1 MTTKTTFLQRLAGR
15 LATSLG
21 RIAAPPAGR
30 GRLVGP
36 GSARQYAGA
45 RPSRTSPGFGSYGN
59 SSADAELATSLTGLR
74 SRSRQLVRDNPYA
87 RRAKKLVVNN
97 VIGPGVGLQAQV
109 MTTRGALS
117 ASVNTS
123 IEEAFCE
130 WSCPESCHTGGRLHF
145 ADIERMLM
153 GQVFEAGEAF
163 VRIHYRAF
171 GDSKVPLGLE
181 VIEPERL
188 ANELVDPGTYTEGG
202 VAAGHELRMGVE
214 VDEFHRPVAYWIR
227 KRHPGDIRGRTTVI
241 DRFERVPASDVI
253 HLAIIDRW
261 PQTRG
266 EPWMHTVLRKLDD
279 MGEYSGSEVQAA
291 RAASYYFGT
300 IKTPGDDN
308 PLKTGQDDDGT
319 GFMAI
324 EPLSIQE
331 LRPGEEFEFHA
342 PSRPNTGMDGFLRYM
357 LREVAAGVDV
367 SYESLS
373 RDYSQSNY
381 SSSRL
386 ALLDDRDLW
395 RVLQQWW
402 LRSFRARVHKAW
414 LQQAVLARAVPA
426 ISLEQYMGA
435 PEKFGAA
442 RFKCRGWGWVD
453 PVKEVNS
460 AKEAIKGGL
469 TTLTDVLAEAGKDIE
484 DVIATRRRELDLLDE
499 AEIDVD
505 TTVPEMPEAME
516 PGDPGD
522 TEPGEP
528 PDASDG
534 GQEDPP
540 GQQQAAKQPQQP
552 AARRVVSFRSS
563 NHG

>member
-1 MTTKTTFLQRLAGR
+1 MTAKTNLLQRLASHLSRR
-15 LATSLG
+15 LGQVATQ
-21 RIAAPPAGR
+21 AGR

-36 GSARQYAGA
+36 ASALRQYAGA

-59 SSADAELATSLTGLR
+59 SSADAELATSLTALR

-87 RRAKKLVVNN
+87 RRAKQLVVNN

-109 MTTRGALS
+109 MTTRGALNATINS
-117 ASVNTS
+117 DL
-123 IEEAFCE
+123 EEVFCE
-130 WSCPESCHTGGRLHF
+130 WSCPDSCHTGGRLHF
-145 ADIERMLM
+145 ADMERLLM

-163 VRIHYRAF
+163 VRLHPRAF
-171 GDSKVPLGLE
+171 GDSRVPLALE

-202 VAAGHELRMGVE
+202 MAAGHELRMGVE

-227 KRHPGDIRGRTTVI
+227 KRHPGDIRARTTAI
-241 DRFERVPASDVI
+241 DRFERVPAADII
-253 HLAIIDRW
+253 HLALIDRW

-300 IKTPGDDN
+300 IKTPADDN
-308 PLKTGQDDDGT
+308 PLRTGEDDDGG

-331 LRPGEEFEFHA
+331 LKPGEEFNFHA

-357 LREVAAGVDV
+357 LREVASGVGV

-402 LRSFRARVHKAW
+402 LRTFRARVHKVW
-414 LQQAVLARAVPA
+414 LQQAVLARAVTS
-426 ISLEQYMGA
+426 ISLPQYMA
-435 PEKFGAA
+435 EPEKFAAA

-484 DVIATRRRELDLLDE
+484 DVIATRRRELDLLDD

-540 GQQQAAKQPQQP
+540 AGQQGKQHPQQP
-552 AARRVVSFRSS
+552 ATRRVVSFRSPK
-563 NHG
+563 HG